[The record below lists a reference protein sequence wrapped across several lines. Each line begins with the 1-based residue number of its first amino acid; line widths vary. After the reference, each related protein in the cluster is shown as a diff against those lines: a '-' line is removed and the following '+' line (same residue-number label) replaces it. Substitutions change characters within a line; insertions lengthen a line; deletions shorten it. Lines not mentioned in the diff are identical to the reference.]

1 MRVLRDNQKSKKK
14 KTPFRWNAIAHKAKI
29 VVRGLASSKSTSRET
44 NFISIMPSFRSK
56 RRTVEKEREM
66 TISNREQIQ
75 KKTASKQINIKKL
88 SSVLILNDKSS
99 MLFIENKSLLS
110 NQQKIKIC
118 FSILLQ

>member
-1 MRVLRDNQKSKKK
+1 
-14 KTPFRWNAIAHKAKI
+14 
-29 VVRGLASSKSTSRET
+29 
-44 NFISIMPSFRSK
+44 MPSFRSK

>member
-1 MRVLRDNQKSKKK
+1 MV
-14 KTPFRWNAIAHKAKI
+14 AH
-29 VVRGLASSKSTSRET
+29 
-44 NFISIMPSFRSK
+44 PW
-56 RRTVEKEREM
+56 
-66 TISNREQIQ
+66 EQIQ

-118 FSILLQ
+118 F

>member
-1 MRVLRDNQKSKKK
+1 
-14 KTPFRWNAIAHKAKI
+14 
-29 VVRGLASSKSTSRET
+29 
-44 NFISIMPSFRSK
+44 MPSFRSK

-118 FSILLQ
+118 F